1 MKTTGLET
9 PSGKRAS
16 DENFPVG
23 SLLLAPRVRPHVAI
37 FYAFARAAD
46 DIADN
51 PDLSSQEKIGRLER
65 MAASI
70 VGRGTVDPALD
81 KAHRMRESLAETDIR
96 PKHCLDLLAAFKQ
109 DAIKQRYRDW
119 SELMDYCELSA
130 NPVGRYL
137 LDLHGEPPQFYPAA
151 DALCT
156 ALQVINHLQD
166 VQKDYRNL
174 NRVYLPQ
181 DWLEGE
187 DLDVSVLDTPQSNTA
202 LRRVLDLCLD
212 GVADLLGPA
221 RELPDQLTD
230 RRLAAESAVIVRV
243 AMNLEKRLRHG
254 DPLAER
260 IAIPRLVFFRL
271 AVAGALGAFMR
282 RRIRPGRPAHCP
294 GQVFPSRTDGSGG

>member
-9 PSGKRAS
+9 PSGKRAG

-51 PDLSSQEKIGRLER
+51 PHLSPEDKIGRLDR
-65 MAASI
+65 MAATI
-70 VGRGTVDPALD
+70 TGLEVGDPALD
-81 KAHRMRESLAETDIR
+81 KAHRMRESLTESGVG
-96 PKHCLDLLAAFKQ
+96 PEHCLDLLAAFKQ
-109 DAIKQRYRDW
+109 DASKQRYGDW
-119 SELMDYCELSA
+119 SELMDYCEYSA

-137 LDLHGEPPQFYPAA
+137 LDLHGEAQLFYPAA

-156 ALQVINHLQD
+156 ALQVLNHLQD
-166 VQKDYRNL
+166 VREDYRNL
-174 NRVYLPQ
+174 DRVYLPL

-187 DLDVSVLDTPQSNTA
+187 GLDVSALDKPHAGGA

-212 GVADLLGPA
+212 RVAELLGAA
-221 RELPDQLTD
+221 RVLPEQLID
-230 RRLAAESAVIVRV
+230 RRLAAESAAIVRL
-243 AMNLEKRLRHG
+243 AMNLEGRLRRG

-260 IAIPRLVFFRL
+260 VAIPRFVFFRL
-271 AVAGALGAFMR
+271 VVAGVLGAFMR
-282 RRIRPGRPAHCP
+282 RGIRLGMKAQCRDRAI
-294 GQVFPSRTDGSGG
+294 PSQTDGSGV

>member
-23 SLLLAPRVRPHVAI
+23 SLLLASHVRPHVAI
-37 FYAFARAAD
+37 FYKFARAAD
-46 DIADN
+46 DVADN
-51 PDLSSQEKIGRLER
+51 PHLSPEDKIGRLDR
-65 MAASI
+65 MAASV
-70 VGRGTVDPALD
+70 VGRETGDPALD
-81 KAHRMRESLAETDIR
+81 TAHRMRESLAETVIE

-109 DAIKQRYRDW
+109 DAIKQRYGDW

-137 LDLHGEPPQFYPAA
+137 LDLHGESQLLYPAA

-166 VQKDYRNL
+166 VQADYHGL
-174 NRVYLPQ
+174 DRVYLPQ
-181 DWLEGE
+181 DWLERE
-187 DLDVSVLDTPQSNTA
+187 DLDVSVLDMPQANEA

-212 GVADLLGPA
+212 GVADLLEAA
-221 RELPDQLTD
+221 RILPDQLTD
-230 RRLAAESAVIVRV
+230 RRLAAESAVIVRL
-243 AMNLEKRLRHG
+243 AMNLEERLRQG

-260 IAIPRLVFFRL
+260 VVIPRLVFFRL

-282 RRIRPGRPAHCP
+282 RGIRPKLRAHCG
-294 GQVFPSRTDGSGG
+294 GQAFPSQTDGSG

>member
-23 SLLLAPRVRPHVAI
+23 SLLLASRVRPHVAI
-37 FYAFARAAD
+37 FYKLARAAD

-51 PDLSSQEKIGRLER
+51 PHLSPEDKIGRLDR
-65 MAASI
+65 MAAS
-70 VGRGTVDPALD
+70 VAGRETRDPALD
-81 KAHRMRESLAETDIR
+81 TAHRMRESLAETDIE

-109 DAIKQRYRDW
+109 DAIKQRYGDW
-119 SELMDYCELSA
+119 SELMDYCELST

-137 LDLHGEPPQFYPAA
+137 LDLHGESQLLYPAA

-166 VQKDYRNL
+166 VQADYRGL
-174 NRVYLPQ
+174 DRVYLPQ
-181 DWLEGE
+181 DWLERE
-187 DLDVSVLDTPQSNTA
+187 DLDVSVLDMPQANEA

-212 GVADLLGPA
+212 GVADLLEAA
-221 RELPDQLTD
+221 RILPDQLTD
-230 RRLAAESAVIVRV
+230 RRLAAESAVIVRL
-243 AMNLEKRLRHG
+243 AMNLEERLRQG

-260 IAIPRLVFFRL
+260 VVIPRLVFFRL
-271 AVAGALGAFMR
+271 TVAGALGAFMR
-282 RRIRPGRPAHCP
+282 RGIRPKLRAHCG
-294 GQVFPSRTDGSGG
+294 GQGFSSQTDGSG

>member
-1 MKTTGLET
+1 MKVTGLET

-23 SLLLAPRVRPHVAI
+23 SMLLASRVRPHVAI
-37 FYAFARAAD
+37 FYKFARGAD

-51 PDLSSQEKIGRLER
+51 PHLSPEDKIGRLGR
-65 MAASI
+65 MAAS
-70 VGRGTVDPALD
+70 VAGRETGDPALD
-81 KAHRMRESLAETDIR
+81 TAHRMRESLAETDIE

-109 DAIKQRYRDW
+109 DAIKQRYGDW

-137 LDLHGEPPQFYPAA
+137 LDLHGESQLLYPAA

-166 VQKDYRNL
+166 VQADYRGL
-174 NRVYLPQ
+174 DRVYLPQ
-181 DWLEGE
+181 DWLERE
-187 DLDVSVLDTPQSNTA
+187 DLDVSVLDLPQANEA

-212 GVADLLGPA
+212 GVADLLEAA
-221 RELPDQLTD
+221 RILPDQLTD
-230 RRLAAESAVIVRV
+230 RRLAAESAVIVRL
-243 AMNLEKRLRHG
+243 AMNLLERFRQG

-260 IAIPRLVFFRL
+260 VVIPRLVFFRL

-282 RRIRPGRPAHCP
+282 RGIRPKLRAYCG
-294 GQVFPSRTDGSGG
+294 GQAFPSQTDGSG

>member
-23 SLLLAPRVRPHVAI
+23 SLLLASRVRPHVAI

-51 PDLSSQEKIGRLER
+51 PHLSPEDKIGRLDR

-70 VGRGTVDPALD
+70 AGRETDDPALD
-81 KAHRMRESLAETDIR
+81 KAIRMCKSLAETDVG
-96 PKHCLDLLAAFKQ
+96 PKHCLELLAAFKQ
-109 DAIKQRYRDW
+109 DAIKQRYGSW

-137 LDLHGEPPQFYPAA
+137 LDLHGEAQLLYPAA

-166 VQKDYRNL
+166 VQADYRRL
-174 NRVYLPQ
+174 DRVYLPL

-187 DLDVSVLDTPQSNTA
+187 DLDVSVLDTPRSNEA
-202 LRRVLDLCLD
+202 LCRVLDLCLD
-212 GVADLLGPA
+212 GVADLLEAA
-221 RELPDQLTD
+221 RILPEQLTD
-230 RRLAAESAVIVRV
+230 RRLAAESAAILRL
-243 AMNLEKRLRHG
+243 AMNLAERLRQG

-260 IAIPRLVFFRL
+260 VVIPRLVFFRL
-271 AVAGALGAFMR
+271 VVAGALSAFMR
-282 RRIRPGRPAHCP
+282 RGIRPGTRAQCR
-294 GQVFPSRTDGSGG
+294 GQTIPSQTDGAGG

>member
-23 SLLLAPRVRPHVAI
+23 SLLLAPLVRPHVAT

-51 PDLSSQEKIGRLER
+51 PNLSSQEKIGRLDR

-70 VGRGTVDPALD
+70 IGRETVDPALD
-81 KAHRMRESLAETDIR
+81 KAHRMRESLAEANMG

-109 DAIKQRYRDW
+109 DAVKQRYRDW
-119 SELMDYCELSA
+119 SELMGYCELSA

-137 LDLHGEPPQFYPAA
+137 LDLHGEAQRYYTAA

-166 VQKDYRNL
+166 VRRDYRNL
-174 NRVYLPQ
+174 DRVYLPL

-187 DLDVSVLDTPQSNTA
+187 GLDVSVLDTPRTSTA

-212 GVADLLGPA
+212 GIADFLGSA
-221 RELPDQLTD
+221 RELPQQLNN
-230 RRLAAESAVIVRV
+230 RRLAAESAVIVRL
-243 AMNLEKRLRHG
+243 AFNLEDRLRHG

-260 IAIPRLVFFRL
+260 ISIPRLVFFRL
-271 AVAGALGAFMR
+271 AVTGALSAFMR
-282 RRIRPGRPAHCP
+282 CRIYPERPGHRP
-294 GQVFPSRTDGSGG
+294 GQTNGSGR

>member
-9 PSGKRAS
+9 PSGKRAG

-23 SLLLAPRVRPHVAI
+23 SLLLASRVRPHVAI

-51 PDLSSQEKIGRLER
+51 PRLSPQDKISRLDR
-65 MAASI
+65 LAASI
-70 VGRGTVDPALD
+70 TGLESGDSALD
-81 KAHRMRESLAETDIR
+81 TAHRMRESLAETGIG

-109 DAIKQRYRDW
+109 DAIKLRYGDW

-137 LDLHGEPPQFYPAA
+137 LDLHGESPLLYPAA

-156 ALQVINHLQD
+156 ALQIINHLQD
-166 VQKDYRNL
+166 VQTDYRNL

-181 DWLEGE
+181 EWFDGEG
-187 DLDVSVLDTPQSNTA
+187 LDVSVLDTPQANSA

-212 GVADLLGPA
+212 GVADLLDAA
-221 RELPDQLTD
+221 RSLPDQLID
-230 RRLAAESAVIVRV
+230 RRLAAESAAIVRL
-243 AMNLEKRLRHG
+243 AMNLEERLRQG

-260 IAIPRLVFFRL
+260 VVIPRLVFFRL
-271 AVAGALGAFMR
+271 AVAGAAGAFMR
-282 RRIRPGRPAHCP
+282 RGIRPNLRTRCR
-294 GQVFPSRTDGSGG
+294 GQAFSSRTDGSG